1 MKLRGVIFDLDGTL
15 VDSERH
21 WFVSDGAFIAHFG
34 GTFDDAW
41 HQECVGMGSRS
52 FVAMVK
58 QRFGL
63 TASQTELEELKDKLY
78 LETAHGRVHAYPEM
92 VKLVKGFAA
101 QGMAM
106 AVASG
111 SSLPVIEAI
120 LEEAG
125 LRSYFRWVVSSDQV
139 PRGKPAP
146 DVFLHT
152 AALMGLAPG
161 ELLVLEDSHHGV
173 SAAKAAGIRVCAI
186 PSVWPAGSEAVL
198 RQADLLFEQGHPQFT
213 AETLLEWID
222 RQFCLCEDCTLY
234 ELGRC
239 SDPA

>member
-1 MKLRGVIFDLDGTL
+1 MKLQGVIFDLDGTL
-15 VDSERH
+15 IDSEPH
-21 WFVSDGAFIAHFG
+21 WFVSDAAFIAHFG
-34 GTFDDAW
+34 GTFDEAW
-41 HQECVGMGSRS
+41 RDECIGMGSRN

-63 TASQTELEELKDKLY
+63 TASQQDLEELKDKLY
-78 LETAHGRVHAYPEM
+78 LETARGHTRAFPEM
-92 VKLVKGFAA
+92 VKLVRGFAA
-101 QGMAM
+101 QGMSM

-111 SSLPVIEAI
+111 SSLAVIEAM
-120 LEEAG
+120 LEEVG
-125 LRSYFRWVVSSDQV
+125 LRNYFGCVVSSDQV

-152 AALMGLAPG
+152 AALMGLTTG
-161 ELLVLEDSHHGV
+161 EVLVLEDSQPGV
-173 SAAKAAGIRVCAI
+173 LAAKAARMKVCAI
-186 PSVWPAGSEAVL
+186 PTVWPQGAENVL
-198 RQADLLFEQGHPQFT
+198 RSADLLFAEGHSQFK

-239 SDPA
+239 ADPA